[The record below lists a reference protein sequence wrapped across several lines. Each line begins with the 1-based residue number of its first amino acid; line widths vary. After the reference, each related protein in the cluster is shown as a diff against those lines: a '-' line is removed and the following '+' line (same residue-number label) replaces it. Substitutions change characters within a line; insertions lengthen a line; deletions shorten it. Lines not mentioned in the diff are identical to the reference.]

1 MALYLNYQKPHK
13 DIGTFFKLFKARR
26 EVIDTFGDKACFHHG
41 LYMEHRKATIAA
53 TKQPTPPDTVF
64 PLSGLTDEENKQA
77 LASSWE
83 EYLAALF
90 LRLANE
96 NKFGAI
102 KKKLDNMHLFG
113 QNAYPKTLE
122 EAKTYLENFQLEM
135 VGNRQNRQQQ
145 NTAEQGVAFAQHGS
159 EGRQIGPCHN
169 CGRMGH
175 LVANCPD
182 LNDEEK
188 MAIQQ
193 AYQNKNKGGKAKT
206 GQAHVNVGNG
216 AANKELQECLSRESP
231 MLM

>member
-1 MALYLNYQKPHK
+1 M
-13 DIGTFFKLFKARR
+13 
-26 EVIDTFGDKACFHHG
+26 
-41 LYMEHRKATIAA
+41 
-53 TKQPTPPDTVF
+53 
-64 PLSGLTDEENKQA
+64 
-77 LASSWE
+77 
-83 EYLAALF
+83 ALF

-96 NKFGAI
+96 NRFGAI

-145 NTAEQGVAFAQHGS
+145 KAAEQGVAFAQHGS

-193 AYQNKNKGGKAKT
+193 AYQIKNKDGKAKT

-216 AANKELQECLSRESP
+216 AANKELQECLEGVANVNVNLDDVSISRWTTTVSMTVWDFVPLQEWLSS
-231 MLM
+231 LL